1 MSMPNP
7 ANPDAGREWT
17 WKETLADG
25 TPVLIRPVRKSDG
38 EIERAFIEGLST
50 KAMHNRFFG
59 QITHPSADFI
69 RRMTD
74 IDMVNDV
81 ALAAVV
87 GEGEQQQFLGVSR
100 YAADPQRRTC
110 ECAVVVADAWQHKGL
125 GTMLM
130 QHLIEIA
137 TKRGLALMQSSDLAE
152 NAEMRQLAR
161 DLGFECERDPDDA
174 QQVVYSLRLGA

>member
-1 MSMPNP
+1 MNAPNP
-7 ANPDAGREWT
+7 ATPDSGSEWT

-25 TPVLIRPVRKSDG
+25 TPVLIRPLRESDHQF
-38 EIERAFIEGLST
+38 ERAFIEGLSA
-50 KAMHNRFFG
+50 KAMHNRFLG
-59 QITHPSADFI
+59 QIPHPTDDFI
-69 RRMTD
+69 RRL
-74 IDMVNDV
+74 INVDMLNDV
-81 ALAAVV
+81 ALAAVM
-87 GEGEQQQFLGVSR
+87 GEGDQQQFLGVSR
-100 YAADPQRRTC
+100 YAADPGRSTC

-130 QHLIEIA
+130 RHLIEIA

-161 DLGFECERDPDDA
+161 DLGFACERDPDDA